1 MQLNRQVL
9 AVRGLR
15 KSYAEQAVLAG
26 VDISVQAGE
35 VVCLL
40 GPNGAGK
47 TTFISAVLGLIGA
60 DSGDISLF
68 GQPQRGQHRANS
80 IRQQLG
86 VMLQIGQLSANLT
99 VLEQCDLFAS
109 YYHYQQKPAQLLD
122 ICGLADSAGHKFS
135 ALSGG
140 QKQRLLFALAL
151 AGKPALLF
159 LDEPSLGMDVAARQA
174 LWQQIRHL
182 QQQGVAVVLT
192 THYLEEAEQLASR
205 ILVLQQGQI
214 IASGT
219 PSELSALC
227 SYKLIH
233 CHSSLTDSELLAL
246 PGVIA
251 IHRDAQQVSL
261 QSQHAEQTVRA
272 LLAQDTRLSQ
282 LEVRPVSLE
291 QTFLQL
297 TGEPQNAAQS
307 QEQAA

>member
-1 MQLNRQVL
+1 MQLNHQVL

-15 KSYAEQAVLAG
+15 KSYAGQAVLAG
-26 VDISVQAGE
+26 VDLSVQAGE
-35 VVCLL
+35 VVCIL

-47 TTFISAVLGLIGA
+47 TTFISAVLGLTGV

-68 GQPQRGQHRANS
+68 GQRQHGAHRAHR
-80 IRQQLG
+80 IRQQMG

-99 VLEQCDLFAS
+99 VFEQCDLFAS
-109 YYHYQQKPAQLLD
+109 YYHYQQSPAQLLD
-122 ICGLADSAGHKFS
+122 ICGLADSTGCKFS

-174 LWQQIRHL
+174 LWQQIRQL
-182 QQQGVAVVLT
+182 QLQGVAVVLT
-192 THYLEEAEQLASR
+192 THYLEEAAQLASR

-251 IHRDAQQVSL
+251 IDRNAQQVSL
-261 QSQHAEQTVRA
+261 RSRYAEQTVRA
-272 LLAQDTRLSQ
+272 LLAQDAGLSQ
-282 LEVRPVSLE
+282 LEVNPVSLE

-297 TGEPQNAAQS
+297 TGAQQDATRL